1 MQGLTSYREAIAQA
15 LEGGWR
21 FCGLHASEG
30 GAVVRTLLVARDGT
44 TRLETAAV
52 DGGTAPSIV
61 DLALAAD
68 WDEREAHDLHGVRF
82 DGHEPLRPLVRH
94 DLELDAWTVPV
105 RGPDPYQVAV
115 GPVHAGVIESG
126 HFRFHLV
133 GERILHLDARLFYK
147 HRGLERAAEGNTLED
162 GLAWAA
168 RACAACS
175 VANTV
180 SYALACEDALGLGT
194 TAELARVRTIL
205 LELERTWNHLND
217 IAAVCAGVGLAA
229 GNNRFAGLTERAR
242 RLNAHLT
249 GHRFL
254 SGTVQ
259 VGGSS
264 SPSTPTASGRRGRSS
279 RRSSPRRAPPGAS
292 SSSTPPSKT
301 ASPTSASSELT
312 TPQGSAPSGPLRV
325 PLGSRRTHAPEPEHA
340 WPTTGS
346 LRSFPSPAR
355 RGRPCAPGAARAR
368 APAVDRAA
376 RHAPRRPG
384 RADRRETRQ
393 RGKPNRD
400 RPRREPARCDQ
411 LHRRA

>member
-1 MQGLTSYREAIAQA
+1 MSYREAIAQA

-21 FCGLHASEG
+21 FWGCTRAK
-30 GAVVRTLLVARDGT
+30 GARWYGRCSSPGT
-44 TRLETAAV
+44 GPSGSRRPRSTAAR
-52 DGGTAPSIV
+52 PSIV
-61 DLALAAD
+61 DLAAAD
-68 WDEREAHDLHGVRF
+68 WDEREAHGLHGVRF

-229 GNNRFAGLTERAR
+229 ATTASLGPTSAR
-242 RLNAHLT
+242 GASTRT
-249 GHRFL
+249 
-254 SGTVQ
+254 SPGTA
-259 VGGSS
+259 SS
-264 SPSTPTASGRRGRSS
+264 SARSRSPAAPLRRRRRRRERRGRS
-279 RRSSPRRAPPGAS
+279 
-292 SSSTPPSKT
+292 
-301 ASPTSASSELT
+301 
-312 TPQGSAPSGPLRV
+312 
-325 PLGSRRTHAPEPEHA
+325 
-340 WPTTGS
+340 
-346 LRSFPSPAR
+346 
-355 RGRPCAPGAARAR
+355 
-368 APAVDRAA
+368 
-376 RHAPRRPG
+376 
-384 RADRRETRQ
+384 
-393 RGKPNRD
+393 
-400 RPRREPARCDQ
+400 
-411 LHRRA
+411 